1 MDEQEVERILVTK
14 KGEEP
19 KTEPD
24 NETKTES
31 VSLAQVMAAY
41 AAAQMNEK
49 GEQE

>member
-24 NETKTES
+24 NETK
-31 VSLAQVMAAY
+31 QRAY
-41 AAAQMNEK
+41 RWHK
-49 GEQE
+49 